1 MLSQTSVPG
10 PTGKARVT
18 ATGVACA
25 ACGAEASRAGARFCD
40 ACGSPL
46 SVQDSHAEFKQVT
59 VLFADVVGSME
70 LATALGAERLREIMT
85 ALVERAARVVKRYG
99 GTVDKFT
106 GDGIMAVFGAPVA
119 LEDHAI
125 RACRAA
131 LDIQNETARLAAET
145 DRSDGVTLKLRVGL
159 NSGEVIVGEIGS
171 GTLGYTAIG
180 EQVGMAQRMES
191 VAPAGGVMLTEST
204 GRLVEDAMELGEPQ
218 VVHIKGSD
226 MAVTAQQLL
235 GIGSQIGRRSFF
247 NLVGRR
253 WETAAVEA
261 ILDRSI
267 DGHGSV
273 ISVVGP
279 AGIGK
284 SRIVAEAIALA
295 AIRGVPVFS
304 TYCESHASDIPFFS
318 VSRLLRG
325 AFGVDEL
332 ADDRAARAYLRSRIV
347 DALHDDLLLLEDLLG
362 IRDPAEA
369 PPLIDPD
376 ARRRRLTALVN
387 GVSLA
392 RSTPA
397 VYVIEDVHWID
408 EVSESLMTEFLTV
421 IPQTCSLVL
430 LTYRPEYRGALTR
443 TLGSQ
448 MIALAPLDDSEATT
462 LIAELL
468 GPDPSVVELT
478 AQIADRAAGNPF
490 FAQEIVRDLADR
502 RVLRGER
509 GAYRCSDPTTVV
521 SVPATL
527 QAAIAARIDRLGEV
541 AKRTLNAAAVMGMR
555 FGPDLSAVLEGDTA
569 LTELVHAELIDQ
581 VRFTPN
587 AEYAFHNPLIRTVA
601 YESQLRA
608 DRAALHRRLAD
619 AIVRRDPDSADENAA
634 LIAEH
639 LEAAGDLAPA
649 YEWHMRA
656 GTWLTNRDLAAA
668 HASWY
673 RAQQVADQLPA
684 DHPGRMNMRIAPRTL
699 LTGGGWR
706 LRGSGADVAFDEL
719 RELCEL
725 AGDKRSLAIGMTG
738 LVMKH
743 ALNSEYEMAS
753 DLASEQIALLDSID
767 DPELTIGLS
776 FAPIAVKYQAA
787 DAKEMLRLV
796 TRVIE
801 LAEGDPT
808 RGSMFFGSPLAL
820 AIMFRGG
827 ARSAFGI
834 PGWKAD
840 YRDAIAMARGAD
852 AVTLSVVVFYIYVVG
867 IPYGIFRADA
877 VVLADTKEAL
887 ERAERSG
894 DEATLAV
901 ARSVRGIVLSYC
913 DSPECDDG
921 VGLLEQVSEA
931 IRQDRFSHPMT
942 AYINIELAR
951 ARARAGDLDGAIEL
965 CRPYANSNQNDMTVF
980 GLAVTILVES
990 LLRRGGDADDDEVD
1004 EVIGDLAAY
1013 ATKTSF
1019 VVYSLIELRMRAL
1032 VARARGDAAA
1042 YRDFVE
1048 RYRAEA
1054 ESLGFDGHIA
1064 MAEAMQ

>member
-1 MLSQTSVPG
+1 VSAAGLVCTS
-10 PTGKARVT
+10 
-18 ATGVACA
+18 
-25 ACGAEASRAGARFCD
+25 CGREASRAAARFCD
-40 ACGSPL
+40 ACGSAL
-46 SVQDSHAEFKQVT
+46 SAPDSHAEFKQVT

-85 ALVERAARVVKRYG
+85 ALVERAAGVVQRYG

-106 GDGIMAVFGAPVA
+106 GDGIMAVFGAPIA

-131 LDIQNETARLAAET
+131 LDIQNETESLAAEVE
-145 DRSDGVTLKLRVGL
+145 RSNGVTLKLRVGL

-171 GTLGYTAIG
+171 RTLGYTAIG

-191 VAPAGGVMLTEST
+191 VAPAGGVMLSAST
-204 GRLVEDAMELGEPQ
+204 GRLVEDAMELGELQ

-226 MAVTAQQLL
+226 AVVTAQQLL
-235 GIGSQIGRRSFF
+235 RIGTQIGRRSVSS
-247 NLVGRR
+247 LVGRR
-253 WETAAVEA
+253 WETAAIEA

-267 DGHGSV
+267 DGHGSC

-284 SRIVAEAIALA
+284 SRIVAEATAMA
-295 AIRGVPVFS
+295 AGRGVSVFS
-304 TYCESHASDIPFFS
+304 TYCESHASDIPFRA

-332 ADDRAARAYLRSRIV
+332 ADDLAARAHLRSRIV
-347 DALHDDLLLLEDLLG
+347 GAQPDDLLLLEDLLG

-392 RSTPA
+392 RSAPA
-397 VYVIEDVHWID
+397 VYVIEDAHWID
-408 EVSESLMTEFLTV
+408 EVSESLVTEFITV
-421 IPQTCSLVL
+421 IPQTRSLVL
-430 LTYRPEYRGALTR
+430 LTYRPEYRGALRR
-443 TLGSQ
+443 TTGSQ
-448 MIALAPLDDSEATT
+448 MIALAPLNDSESTN

-468 GPDPSVVELT
+468 GPDPSVAGLT

-509 GAYRCSDPTTVV
+509 GTYRCSDPATLV

-541 AKRTLNAAAVMGMR
+541 AKRTLNAAAVIGVR

-569 LTELVHAELIDQ
+569 LTELIHAELIDQ

-587 AEYAFHNPLIRTVA
+587 AEFAFHNPLIRTVA

-608 DRAALHRRLAD
+608 DRATLHRRLAE
-619 AIVRRDPDSADENAA
+619 AIVQRDPGSADENAA

-656 GTWLTNRDLAAA
+656 GTWATNRDLAAA

-673 RAQQVADQLPA
+673 RARQIADQLPA
-684 DHPGRMNMRIAPRTL
+684 DHPGRMAMRIAPRTL

-706 LRGSGADVAFDEL
+706 VRGSGAEVAFDEL

-743 ALNSEYEMAS
+743 ALNSEYEKAS
-753 DLASEQIALLDSID
+753 ALASEQIALLESID
-767 DPELTIGLS
+767 DPALTIGLS
-776 FAPIAVKYQAA
+776 FAPLAAKYQAA

-796 TRVIE
+796 ERVIE
-801 LAEGDPT
+801 LAEGDPA
-808 RGSMFFGSPLAL
+808 RGNIFFGSPLAL

-827 ARSAFGI
+827 ARSAVGI
-834 PGWKAD
+834 PGWKGD
-840 YRDAIAMARGAD
+840 YRDAIAMARSAD

-867 IPYGIFRADA
+867 VPYGVFRPDA
-877 VVLADTKEAL
+877 AVLADTKEAL

-894 DEATLAV
+894 DETTLAV
-901 ARSVRGIVLSYC
+901 ARSVRGIVLSYR
-913 DSPECDDG
+913 DAPECDEG
-921 VGLLEQVSEA
+921 VALLAQVRDA
-931 IRQDRFSHPMT
+931 ILRERFSHPMT
-942 AYINIELAR
+942 PYIDIEVAR
-951 ARARAGDLDGAIEL
+951 ARARAGDLDGAIGL
-965 CRPYANSNQNDMTVF
+965 CRPYANSNQNDMSVF
-980 GLAVTILVES
+980 GLAVTVLVES
-990 LLRRGGDADDDEVD
+990 LLRRGGEADDEEVD
-1004 EVIGDLAAY
+1004 EAIGDLAAY
-1013 ATKTSF
+1013 AANTNF
-1019 VVYSLIELRMRAL
+1019 VVYPLLVLRLRARI
-1032 VARARGDAAA
+1032 VRARGDVAA
-1042 YRDFVE
+1042 YQDLVD
-1048 RYRAEA
+1048 RYRAQA
-1054 ESLGFDGHIA
+1054 ESLGYDGHVA
-1064 MAEAMQ
+1064 MAEAMRKSAGHEV

>member
-1 MLSQTSVPG
+1 VCTS
-10 PTGKARVT
+10 
-18 ATGVACA
+18 
-25 ACGAEASRAGARFCD
+25 CGGEPSRAAARFCD

-46 SVQDSHAEFKQVT
+46 SAPDSHAEFKQVT

-70 LATALGAERLREIMT
+70 LATALGPERLREIMT
-85 ALVERAARVVKRYG
+85 ALVERAAGVVQRYG

-106 GDGIMAVFGAPVA
+106 GDGIMAVFGAPIA

-131 LDIQNETARLAAET
+131 LDIQNETESLAAEVE
-145 DRSDGVTLKLRVGL
+145 RSNGVTLKLRVGL

-171 GTLGYTAIG
+171 RTLGYTAIG

-191 VAPAGGVMLTEST
+191 VAPAGEVMLSAST

-226 MAVTAQQLL
+226 AVVTAQQLL
-235 GIGSQIGRRSFF
+235 RIGTQIGRRSVSS
-247 NLVGRR
+247 LVGRR
-253 WETAAVEA
+253 WETAAIEA

-267 DGHGSV
+267 DGHGSC

-284 SRIVAEAIALA
+284 SRIAAEATAMA
-295 AIRGVPVFS
+295 AGRGVSVFS
-304 TYCESHASDIPFFS
+304 TYCESHASDIPFRA

-325 AFGVDEL
+325 AFGVDEF
-332 ADDRAARAYLRSRIV
+332 ADDVAARAHLRSRIV
-347 DALHDDLLLLEDLLG
+347 GAQPDDLLLLEDLLG

-392 RSTPA
+392 RSAPA
-397 VYVIEDVHWID
+397 VYVIEDAHWID
-408 EVSESLMTEFLTV
+408 EVSESLVTEFITV
-421 IPQTCSLVL
+421 IPQTRSLVL
-430 LTYRPEYRGALTR
+430 LTYRPEYRGALRR
-443 TLGSQ
+443 TTGSQ
-448 MIALAPLDDSEATT
+448 MIALAPLNDSESTN

-468 GPDPSVVELT
+468 GPDPSVAGLT

-509 GAYRCSDPTTVV
+509 GTYRCCDPATVV

-541 AKRTLNAAAVMGMR
+541 AKRTLNAAAVIGMR

-569 LTELVHAELIDQ
+569 LTELIHAELVDQ

-608 DRAALHRRLAD
+608 DRATLHRRFAE
-619 AIVRRDPDSADENAA
+619 AIVQRDPGSADENAA

-656 GTWLTNRDLAAA
+656 GTWAANRDLAAA
-668 HASWY
+668 HASWF
-673 RAQQVADQLPA
+673 RAQQIADQLPA
-684 DHPGRMNMRIAPRTL
+684 DHPGRMAMRIAPRTL

-706 LRGSGADVAFDEL
+706 VRGSGAEVAFDEL

-743 ALNSEYEMAS
+743 ALNSEYEKAS
-753 DLASEQIALLDSID
+753 ALASEHIALLESID
-767 DPELTIGLS
+767 DPALTIGLS
-776 FAPIAVKYQAA
+776 FAPLAAKYQAA

-796 TRVIE
+796 ERVIE
-801 LAEGDPT
+801 LAEGDPA
-808 RGSMFFGSPLAL
+808 RGNIFFGSPLAL

-827 ARSAFGI
+827 ARSAVGI
-834 PGWKAD
+834 PGWKGD
-840 YRDAIAMARGAD
+840 YRDAIAMARSAD
-852 AVTLSVVVFYIYVVG
+852 AVTLSVVVFYMYVVG
-867 IPYGIFRADA
+867 VPYGVFRPDA
-877 VVLADTKEAL
+877 AVLADTKEAL

-894 DEATLAV
+894 DETTLAV
-901 ARSVRGIVLSYC
+901 ARSVRGIVLSYR
-913 DSPECDDG
+913 DAPECDEG
-921 VGLLEQVSEA
+921 VALLAQVRDA
-931 IRQDRFSHPMT
+931 ILRERFSHPMT
-942 AYINIELAR
+942 PYINIEVAR

-965 CRPYANSNQNDMTVF
+965 CRPYANSNQKDMSVF
-980 GLAVTILVES
+980 GLAVTVLVES
-990 LLRRGGDADDDEVD
+990 LLRRGGEADDEEVD
-1004 EVIGDLAAY
+1004 EAIGGLAAY
-1013 ATKTSF
+1013 AAKTNF
-1019 VVYSLIELRMRAL
+1019 VVYPLLVLRLRARI
-1032 VARARGDAAA
+1032 VRARGDVAA
-1042 YRDFVE
+1042 YQDLVD
-1048 RYRAEA
+1048 RYRAQA

-1064 MAEAMQ
+1064 MAAAMQQSAGHGV

>member
-1 MLSQTSVPG
+1 
-10 PTGKARVT
+10 
-18 ATGVACA
+18 
-25 ACGAEASRAGARFCD
+25 
-40 ACGSPL
+40 
-46 SVQDSHAEFKQVT
+46 
-59 VLFADVVGSME
+59 
-70 LATALGAERLREIMT
+70 
-85 ALVERAARVVKRYG
+85 
-99 GTVDKFT
+99 
-106 GDGIMAVFGAPVA
+106 MAVFGAPMA

-131 LDIQNETARLAAET
+131 LDIQNETESLAAEVEQ
-145 DRSDGVTLKLRVGL
+145 SDGVTLKLRVGL

-191 VAPAGGVMLTEST
+191 VAPPGGVMLSEST

-226 MAVTAQQLL
+226 AVVTAQPLL
-235 GIGSQIGRRSFF
+235 RIGSQIGRRSVSS
-247 NLVGRR
+247 LVGRR
-253 WETAAVEA
+253 WETAAIEA

-267 DGHGSV
+267 DGHGSC

-284 SRIVAEAIALA
+284 SRIVAEATAMA
-295 AIRGVPVFS
+295 ASRGVPVFS
-304 TYCESHASDIPFFS
+304 TYCESHASDIPFRA

-332 ADDRAARAYLRSRIV
+332 ADDLAARAHLRSQIV
-347 DALHDDLLLLEDLLG
+347 GAQPEDLLLLEDLLG
-362 IRDPAEA
+362 IRDPLRRR
-369 PPLIDPD
+369 PLIDPD

-392 RSTPA
+392 RSAPA
-397 VYVIEDVHWID
+397 VYVIEDAHWID
-408 EVSESLMTEFLTV
+408 EVSESLVTEFLTV
-421 IPQTCSLVL
+421 IPQTRSLVL
-430 LTYRPEYRGALTR
+430 LTYRPEYRGALSR
-443 TLGSQ
+443 TPGAQ
-448 MIALAPLDDSEATT
+448 MIALAALDDSESTN

-468 GPDPSVVELT
+468 GPDPSVVGLT

-509 GAYRCSDPTTVV
+509 GAYLCSDPAAVV

-527 QAAIAARIDRLGEV
+527 QAAIAARIDRLGDV
-541 AKRTLNAAAVMGMR
+541 AKRTLNAAAVIGMR
-555 FGPDLSAVLEGDTA
+555 FGPDLSAVLDGDTA
-569 LTELVHAELIDQ
+569 LTELIHAELIDQ
-581 VRFTPN
+581 VRFTPS

-608 DRAALHRRLAD
+608 DRATLHRRLAE
-619 AIVRRDPDSADENAA
+619 AIVRRDPGSADGNAA

-649 YEWHMRA
+649 HEWHMRA
-656 GTWLTNRDLAAA
+656 GNWLTNRDLAAA

-684 DHPGRMNMRIAPRTL
+684 DHPGRMAMRIAPRTL

-706 LRGSGADVAFDEL
+706 VRGSGAEVAFDEL

-743 ALNSEYEMAS
+743 ALNSEHEKAS
-753 DLASEQIALLDSID
+753 ALASEQITLLESID

-776 FAPIAVKYQAA
+776 FAPLAAKYQAA

-796 TRVIE
+796 KRVIE
-801 LAEGDPT
+801 LTEGDPT
-808 RGSMFFGSPLAL
+808 RGSIFFGSPLAL

-827 ARSAFGI
+827 ARSAVGI
-834 PGWKAD
+834 PGWKTD
-840 YRDAIAMARGAD
+840 YRDAIAMARRAD

-867 IPYGIFRADA
+867 VPYGVFRPDA
-877 VVLADTKEAL
+877 AVLADTKEAL

-894 DEATLAV
+894 DETTLAV
-901 ARSVRGIVLSYC
+901 ARSVRGIVLSYR
-913 DSPECDDG
+913 DAPECDEG
-921 VGLLEQVSEA
+921 VALLEQVRDA
-931 IRQDRFSHPMT
+931 ILQERFSHPMT
-942 AYINIELAR
+942 PYINIELAR

-965 CRPYANSNQNDMTVF
+965 CRPYANSNQNDMSVF
-980 GLAVTILVES
+980 GLAVTVLVES
-990 LLRRGGDADDDEVD
+990 LLCRGGEADDEEVD
-1004 EVIGDLAAY
+1004 EAIDGLAAY
-1013 ATKTSF
+1013 AAKTNL
-1019 VVYSLIELRMRAL
+1019 VVYPLLVVKLRAL
-1032 VARARGDAAA
+1032 IVRARGDVAA
-1042 YRDFVE
+1042 YHDLVE
-1048 RYRAEA
+1048 RYRAQA
-1054 ESLGFDGHIA
+1054 ESLGFDGHIS
-1064 MAEAMQ
+1064 MAAAMQQSAGHGV

>member
-1 MLSQTSVPG
+1 VSAAGLVCTS
-10 PTGKARVT
+10 
-18 ATGVACA
+18 
-25 ACGAEASRAGARFCD
+25 CGREASRAAARFCD

-46 SVQDSHAEFKQVT
+46 SAPDSHAEFKQVT

-85 ALVERAARVVKRYG
+85 ALVERAAGVVQRYG

-106 GDGIMAVFGAPVA
+106 GDGIMAVFGAPIA

-131 LDIQNETARLAAET
+131 LDIQNETESLAAEVE
-145 DRSDGVTLKLRVGL
+145 RSNGVTLKLRVGL

-171 GTLGYTAIG
+171 RTLGYTAIG

-191 VAPAGGVMLTEST
+191 VAPAGGVMLSAST
-204 GRLVEDAMELGEPQ
+204 GRLVEDAMELGELQ

-226 MAVTAQQLL
+226 AVVTAQQLL
-235 GIGSQIGRRSFF
+235 RIGTQIGRRSVSS
-247 NLVGRR
+247 LVGRR
-253 WETAAVEA
+253 WETAAIEA

-267 DGHGSV
+267 DGHGSC

-284 SRIVAEAIALA
+284 SRIVAEATAMA
-295 AIRGVPVFS
+295 AGRGVSVFS
-304 TYCESHASDIPFFS
+304 TYCESHASDIPFRA

-332 ADDRAARAYLRSRIV
+332 ADDLAARAHLRSRIV
-347 DALHDDLLLLEDLLG
+347 GAQPDDLLLLEDLLG

-392 RSTPA
+392 RSAPA
-397 VYVIEDVHWID
+397 VYVIEDAHWID
-408 EVSESLMTEFLTV
+408 EVSESLVTEFITV
-421 IPQTCSLVL
+421 IPQTRSLVL
-430 LTYRPEYRGALTR
+430 LTYRPEYRGALRR
-443 TLGSQ
+443 TTGSQ
-448 MIALAPLDDSEATT
+448 MIALAPLNDSESTN

-468 GPDPSVVELT
+468 GPDPSVAGLT

-509 GAYRCSDPTTVV
+509 GTYRCSDPATLV

-541 AKRTLNAAAVMGMR
+541 AKRTLNAAAVIGVR

-569 LTELVHAELIDQ
+569 LTELIHAELIDQ

-587 AEYAFHNPLIRTVA
+587 AEFAFHNPLIRTVA

-608 DRAALHRRLAD
+608 DRATLHRRLAE
-619 AIVRRDPDSADENAA
+619 AIVQRDPGSADENAA

-656 GTWLTNRDLAAA
+656 GTWATNRDLAAA

-673 RAQQVADQLPA
+673 RARQIADQLPA
-684 DHPGRMNMRIAPRTL
+684 DHPGRMAMRIAPRTL

-706 LRGSGADVAFDEL
+706 VRGSGAEVAFDEL

-743 ALNSEYEMAS
+743 ALNSEYEKAS
-753 DLASEQIALLDSID
+753 ALASEQIALLESID
-767 DPELTIGLS
+767 DPALTIGLS
-776 FAPIAVKYQAA
+776 FAPLAAKYQAA

-796 TRVIE
+796 ERVIE
-801 LAEGDPT
+801 LAEGDPA
-808 RGSMFFGSPLAL
+808 RGNIFFGSPLAL

-827 ARSAFGI
+827 ARSAVGI
-834 PGWKAD
+834 PGWKGD
-840 YRDAIAMARGAD
+840 YRDAIAMARSAD

-867 IPYGIFRADA
+867 VPYGVFRPDA
-877 VVLADTKEAL
+877 AVLADTKEAL

-894 DEATLAV
+894 DETTLAV
-901 ARSVRGIVLSYC
+901 ARSVRGIVLSYR
-913 DSPECDDG
+913 DAPECDEG
-921 VGLLEQVSEA
+921 VALLAQVRDA
-931 IRQDRFSHPMT
+931 ILRERFSHPMT
-942 AYINIELAR
+942 PYIDIEVAR
-951 ARARAGDLDGAIEL
+951 ARARAGDLDGAIGL
-965 CRPYANSNQNDMTVF
+965 CRPYANSNQNDMSVF
-980 GLAVTILVES
+980 GLAVTVLVES
-990 LLRRGGDADDDEVD
+990 LLRRGGEADDEEVD
-1004 EVIGDLAAY
+1004 EAIGDLAAY
-1013 ATKTSF
+1013 AANTNF
-1019 VVYSLIELRMRAL
+1019 VVYPLLVLRLRARI
-1032 VARARGDAAA
+1032 VRARGDVAA
-1042 YRDFVE
+1042 YQDLVD
-1048 RYRAEA
+1048 RYRAQA
-1054 ESLGFDGHIA
+1054 ESLGYDGHVA
-1064 MAEAMQ
+1064 MAEAMRKSAGHEV